1 MPISTEDYVAISD
14 HLARYCWAV
23 DEGDEEG
30 WIALFTEDGVF
41 TGVTPEPVV
50 GREALRQVVR
60 MGQAS
65 GPGMTRHMVA
75 NLACDYQSGADGQD
89 GRDVVLARYYNFV
102 TNWAQGARIQVL
114 AMSRVLLERAGAEN
128 GGGWLIRRNDST
140 VLPG

>member
-1 MPISTEDYVAISD
+1 MPISTDDYVAISD

-30 WIALFTEDGVF
+30 WIGLWSEDGVF

-60 MGQAS
+60 MAQAS
-65 GPGMTRHMVA
+65 GPGKTRHMVA
-75 NLACDYQSGADGQD
+75 NLACDYQD

-102 TNWAQGARIQVL
+102 TNWADGARIQVL
-114 AMSRVLLERAGAEN
+114 ALCSVLLERKAGS
-128 GGGWLIRRNDST
+128 GWLIRRNDA
-140 VLPG
+140 VAMMA